1 MYNVVIVTLKAVLI
15 KSFFNET
22 LFIDLDFAW
31 LLLFVLFKRNSQKQ
45 WLNFLKARLLL
56 FVFHLSFNPVKAR
69 GLNLCI

>member
-56 FVFHLSFNPVKAR
+56 FVFHLSFTYHLV
-69 GLNLCI
+69 L